1 MPHMYVALQV
11 VREKLFQRLRE
22 EVPYGVQL
30 EPEAFNVLRDGNYHI
45 EQTVVVPTKHVRLA
59 LRLLLLTLHVQT

>member
-1 MPHMYVALQV
+1 MQV

-30 EPEAFNVLRDGNYHI
+30 EPAAFNVLRDGNYHI
-45 EQTVVVPTKHVRLA
+45 EQNVIVSTKHVRPA
-59 LRLLLLTLHVQT
+59 VAPRDARAGAGGA